1 MTRKDYTIWVALF
14 LGFFWLIGCSMSMKA
29 NTQLSKENYK
39 GAITLYKEHLA
50 HNPDDV
56 QARSKL
62 GFSNLKAGR
71 LDEAAS
77 EFESTLKAK
86 PGYPFSVLYLGL
98 VYLSQ
103 EKFDKAIMTWQGY
116 RNKKKPLV
124 EEEIKR
130 QLTLLLTAHKQREA
144 WKPLAKEGR
153 DRTPVSSAPCLKDM
167 KGFAIQQLVK
177 KMEASINK
185 AEAAQKEA
193 DELAEITEVDGGGG
207 CG

>member
-1 MTRKDYTIWVALF
+1 MTRKDYAIWVVLF
-14 LGFFWLIGCSMSMKA
+14 LGLFWLIGCSMSMKA
-29 NTQLSKENYK
+29 NIQLSKENYK

-50 HNPDDV
+50 QNPDDV

-62 GFSNLKAGR
+62 GFANLKTGR

-77 EFESTLKAK
+77 EFESMLKAK

-103 EKFDKAIMTWQGY
+103 EKFDNAIMTWQGY
-116 RNKKKPLV
+116 RNKEKPLV

-130 QLTLLLTAHKQREA
+130 QLTLLLIAHKQREVL
-144 WKPLAKEGR
+144 KSLAKEGC
-153 DRTPVSSAPCLKDM
+153 DRAPVSSAPCLKDM

-177 KMEASINK
+177 QTEASINK
-185 AEAAQKEA
+185 AEAVQKEA
-193 DELAEITEVDGGGG
+193 DELAEITEGDGGG

>member
-1 MTRKDYTIWVALF
+1 MTRKNYAIWVVLF
-14 LGFFWLIGCSMSMKA
+14 LGLFWITGCSISMKA
-29 NTQLSKENYK
+29 NTKLSKGDYK
-39 GAITLYKEHLA
+39 RAITLYKEHLSQ
-50 HNPDDV
+50 NPDDV

-98 VYLSQ
+98 VYLRQ
-103 EKFDKAIMTWQGY
+103 EKLDKAIITWLDY
-116 RNKKKPLV
+116 KNKEKPLV

-130 QLTLLLTAHKQREA
+130 QLTILLTAHKQREDR
-144 WKPLAKEGR
+144 KPLAKEGR
-153 DRTPVSSAPCLKDM
+153 DRTPVSSAPRLKNM
-167 KGFAIQQLVK
+167 KGVSIQKLVK
-177 KMEASINK
+177 QIEGSINK
-185 AEAAQKEA
+185 AEADQKEA
-193 DELAEITEVDGGGG
+193 DELVEITEGDGGG